1 MTPSALSHQGLP
13 FAELCRSA
21 VKLREAHAWWG
32 CLAVE
37 YEVPYFKIHLSL
49 GGWERIW
56 EDSFRLKSSWIMILW
71 YIYIHILISIIWS
84 FPKMVDP
91 QVTMG
96 FNTKSWSMRS
106 GWFGVPGRAGWQC
119 WSRGRRHRLVGVND
133 AINDA
138 EALAQLGALWVRCF
152 FFGWWWISEV
162 KPIHCICIIINIYTY
177 TVCIYL
183 CMYICM

>member
-21 VKLREAHAWWG
+21 AKLREAHAWWG

-71 YIYIHILISIIWS
+71 FIYIYIIHILICIIWS
-84 FPKMVDP
+84 FPKMGDP

-119 WSRGRRHRLVGVND
+119 WSPGRRHRLVGVND

-138 EALAQLGALWVRCF
+138 EALAQLGTR
-152 FFGWWWISEV
+152 WWISEV
-162 KPIHCICIIINIYTY
+162 KPIHRIYIYTLY
-177 TVCIYL
+177 V
-183 CMYICM
+183 YI

>member
-21 VKLREAHAWWG
+21 AKLREAHAWWG

-71 YIYIHILISIIWS
+71 FIYIYILYIYWYASYGAFLKWGIPKLPWVSILSHGPWGLDDLGY
-84 FPKMVDP
+84 P
-91 QVTMG
+91 
-96 FNTKSWSMRS
+96 
-106 GWFGVPGRAGWQC
+106 GVRAGNA
-119 WSRGRRHRLVGVND
+119 GRLGAGTAWWASMMPSTMQKRWRN
-133 AINDA
+133 
-138 EALAQLGALWVRCF
+138 LAQDGE
-152 FFGWWWISEV
+152 SV
-162 KPIHCICIIINIYTY
+162 KSSPSIVYIYTH
-177 TVCIYL
+177 
-183 CMYICM
+183 CMYIFN